1 MSSDLVVLER
11 AECIEILSTQRLCVL
26 ATADADQP
34 YAIPMFYGFDGDTLY
49 VGITEGR
56 KTEVLDVNPRVCV
69 TVTDVQPGQAWR
81 SVLVT
86 GRAEWVADAAERAT
100 AIQVLIAHNRRSR
113 ERLGEPEPP
122 SSSAPRRQGLGRM
135 MRVADATI
143 TGRARR

>member
-1 MSSDLVVLER
+1 MSDGLVVLDR
-11 AECIEILSTQRLCVL
+11 DECVDILSTQRLCVL
-26 ATADADQP
+26 ATTDGEQP

-49 VGITEGR
+49 IGISDGR

-86 GRAEWVADAAERAT
+86 GRAEWVTDAAERAK

-122 SSSAPRRQGLGRM
+122 ADSAPRRQGLGRM
-135 MRVADATI
+135 MRVAESTI